1 MSTISQ
7 MNSANNLSLNY
18 SISNMPFDESI
29 EFHNSD
35 YITSEAMDELKERVC
50 LEIEDINAYD
60 KVFDCLPP
68 LPPTKEEDDDS
79 IDTFEECSRLE
90 RERDDAYDRAFENK
104 ILKEYPELYKNLP
117 SNSPTKEEEEEEDDD
132 SIDMIEQQTYKGVFY
147 ANAMEMEA
155 EIMKDIKYKI
165 EKEFREKNSKLM
177 DKIGDGNMEYIK
189 NEYTREMFTNAWKA
203 ITFTN
208 NWDFVAQ
215 DIDSFMWS
223 NDPRIDEIT
232 EKMIEFGYDGHSGS
246 SFGCTMRNMQYLV
259 QNGEEKFKKLF
270 DENAEKGVT
279 KFLDYSG
286 GF

>member
-1 MSTISQ
+1 
-7 MNSANNLSLNY
+7 MNSVNNLSLNH

-35 YITSEAMDELKERVC
+35 YISLEAMDELKERVR
-50 LEIEDINAYD
+50 LEREDINAYD
-60 KVFDCLPP
+60 KVFDNLPP
-68 LPPTKEEDDDS
+68 IPPTKD
-79 IDTFEECSRLE
+79 
-90 RERDDAYDRAFENK
+90 
-104 ILKEYPELYKNLP
+104 
-117 SNSPTKEEEEEEDDD
+117 EEEDDD
-132 SIDMIEQQTYKGVFY
+132 SSIDTIEQQTYKGVFY

-155 EIMKDIKYKI
+155 EIMRDIKYKI
-165 EKEFREKNSKLM
+165 EKEFREKNSKSNDKILK

-189 NEYTREMFTNAWKA
+189 NLNTREMCTNAWKA
-203 ITFTN
+203 ITFSN

-215 DIDSFMWS
+215 DIESFMWS
-223 NDPRIDEIT
+223 NDSRIDEIT

-259 QNGEEKFKKLF
+259 QNGEENFKKLF
-270 DENAEKGVT
+270 DENVEKGLT